1 MYSRHAFGR
10 LDHRCTAPRTRQ
22 PSPPWRLS
30 SWRLPAPDSHPTNDR
45 RGRRSPPPHRS
56 FGWSALLCLGGTECD
71 RRRKKATATES
82 WPAENDATQW
92 WSYRH
97 RLPVNKQQ
105 ISARSERRGR
115 ARTVSVSV
123 RPQRQGWQARNRRW
137 LWRSSVSDDRQR
149 NCLQGRRT
157 CRIWRT
163 LFGVIDEV

>member
-1 MYSRHAFGR
+1 MYSPHAFGR
-10 LDHRCTAPRTRQ
+10 LDHRCTAPRTRR

-56 FGWSALLCLGGTECD
+56 FGWSALYVWAELSVIAAE
-71 RRRKKATATES
+71 RRQPQPSRGLQKMT
-82 WPAENDATQW
+82 PRRW

-97 RLPVNKQQ
+97 RPPVNKQQ

-123 RPQRQGWQARNRRW
+123 RPQSRGWQARNRRW
-137 LWRSSVSDDRQR
+137 LPHRSVSDESAEKLLARLADPVE
-149 NCLQGRRT
+149 
-157 CRIWRT
+157 
-163 LFGVIDEV
+163 FGVPRSTE